1 VPALR
6 GAAALVGLL
15 LLLLGQTAA
24 PTPKTDKVTVKN
36 GDVITGEIKSLQR
49 GILRVGTDSTGDLD
63 IEWEDVVAVTSDQDL
78 LIETTDGTRYL
89 GTLAPSGDP
98 AMVEVHV
105 ADEDEADAEVHEIP
119 KWDVVLI
126 TPIEKKLIGK
136 LKADLSLG
144 SSFTK
149 SSDVA
154 QLTFAADVR
163 YRTEN
168 YRIRLDATSIT
179 TTQANAPTSRTQEA
193 IVDYRHFLKNRWFA
207 LALGGL
213 QRNTE
218 LGIDLRT
225 FAGGGGGRNVIQ
237 TNRSGLSLSGAVT
250 AAHEQATEGGGTT
263 DSAEAQLGLDYRF
276 FVFNTPK
283 RDVHVQF
290 SLIPSLTESGRVRS
304 QLDTRFKLELVKG
317 VLWELRFFAS
327 TDSKPPSEAISD
339 SDYGIITSFGYSL

>member
-1 VPALR
+1 
-6 GAAALVGLL
+6 
-15 LLLLGQTAA
+15 
-24 PTPKTDKVTVKN
+24 
-36 GDVITGEIKSLQR
+36 
-49 GILRVGTDSTGDLD
+49 
-63 IEWEDVVAVTSDQDL
+63 DQDL

-98 AMVEVHV
+98 AMIEVHV
-105 ADEDEADAEVHEIP
+105 ADEDEANAEIHEIP

-126 TPIEKKLIGK
+126 TPIEKKFIDK

-144 SSFTK
+144 YSFTK

-163 YRTEN
+163 YRTEKFRL
-168 YRIRLDATSIT
+168 RIDASSIIT
-179 TTQANAPTSRTQEA
+179 EQTNEPTSRNQEILA
-193 IVDYRHFLKNRWFA
+193 DYRYFLKNRWFA

-213 QRNTE
+213 QQNTE

-225 FAGGGGGRNVIQ
+225 FAGGGGGRNLIQ
-237 TNRSGLSLSGAVT
+237 TNRSGLSLSGALT
-250 AAHEQATEGGGTT
+250 AANEQATEGGDT
-263 DSAEAQLGLDYRF
+263 DSVEAQLSLDYKF

-290 SLIPSLTESGRVRS
+290 VVIPSLTESDRVRT
-304 QLDTRFKLELVKG
+304 QLDTRFKLELVKDFF
-317 VLWELRFFAS
+317 WELRFFTS
-327 TDSKPPSEAISD
+327 TDSKPPGGAIST